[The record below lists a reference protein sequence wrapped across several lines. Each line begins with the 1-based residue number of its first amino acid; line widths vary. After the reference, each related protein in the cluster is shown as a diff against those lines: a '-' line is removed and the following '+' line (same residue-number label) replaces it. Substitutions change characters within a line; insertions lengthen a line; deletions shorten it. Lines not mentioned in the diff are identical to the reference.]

1 METIEQIMEVL
12 PLIIPI
18 ILIDLG
24 FKVYA
29 IFDIYKLD
37 RTVRWNN
44 KTAWVLISVLIN
56 YGWIFYFLFGRDE

>member
-1 METIEQIMEVL
+1 MEVIEQFLELL

-24 FKVYA
+24 FKIYA
-29 IFDIYKLD
+29 VVDIYKPD
-37 RTVRWNN
+37 RRVKWDNQI
-44 KTAWVLISVLIN
+44 AWVLISVLIN